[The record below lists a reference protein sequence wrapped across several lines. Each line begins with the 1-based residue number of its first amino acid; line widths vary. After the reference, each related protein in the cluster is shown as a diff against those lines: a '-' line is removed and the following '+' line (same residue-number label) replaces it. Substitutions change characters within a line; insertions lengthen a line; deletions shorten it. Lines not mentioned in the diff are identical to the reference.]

1 MRSDPAKGSDSLE
14 KHRLSR
20 LIEVGRTLVAELDL
34 EVVLR
39 RVLEVGRELTGARYA
54 ALGILDEG
62 KNELERFITL
72 GIDERTR
79 EEIGHLPR
87 GHGVLGLL
95 IEEPKPLRLDDVGA
109 HPRSYGFPLAHPP
122 MKSFLGVPVLIR
134 GEAFGNLYLTE
145 KETGSFDEADE
156 QSVVILA
163 AWAAIAIENARLYGD
178 VQRRRAELE
187 QAVRGLEATTEI
199 ARAVGGETDLE
210 RVLETI
216 AKRARA
222 LVEAR
227 SLVILLEDGGELAV
241 AATAGE
247 LARDVR
253 GNRMA
258 IEGSTSGQVLR
269 SLKPERVA
277 DVSTRLRISP
287 HELGV
292 EANAALLVPLTF
304 RGRPLGLIAT
314 FDRLTEGPVFT
325 AEDERLLLAFAA
337 SAATAVSTAQ
347 SVSEDRIKDS
357 IEASERERGR
367 WAREL
372 HDETLQ
378 ALGAMRVGLS
388 SALRG
393 GGDVL
398 EGAVRDAVAQL
409 SQEIDKVRALITE
422 LRPAALDQIGLQ
434 PAIEALAL
442 HIEKTQG
449 VDVVAEVD
457 LADHDGRATERFEP
471 ELENAIYRV
480 VQEALTN
487 VAKHARAEQV
497 RVRVA
502 ERGASESID
511 IEVTDDGVGFD
522 PGKRSDGL
530 GLIGIR
536 ERVELVGGRIEI
548 DSSPGSGTTLRVDLP
563 ARRGTSAKRGAA

>member
-1 MRSDPAKGSDSLE
+1 MGSDSLD

-20 LIEVGRTLVAELDL
+20 LIEVGRALVAELDL

-72 GIDERTR
+72 GIDERSR
-79 EEIGHLPR
+79 EAIGHLPR
-87 GHGVLGLL
+87 GYGVLGLL
-95 IEEPKPLRLDDVGA
+95 IEEPKPLRLEDVGA

-122 MKSFLGVPVLIR
+122 MRTFLGVPVIIR

-145 KETGSFDEADE
+145 KEAGPFDEADE
-156 QSVVILA
+156 QSAVILA
-163 AWAAIAIENARLYGD
+163 AWAGIAIENARLYGD
-178 VQRRRAELE
+178 VQQRRGELE
-187 QAVRGLEATTEI
+187 RAVRGLEATTEI
-199 ARAVGGETDLE
+199 ARAVGGETDLG

-222 LVEAR
+222 LVAGR
-227 SLVILLEDGGELAV
+227 SLAILLEDGGELAV

-247 LARDVR
+247 LTRDVR
-253 GNRMA
+253 GTRMA

-277 DVSTRLRISP
+277 DVSSRLRISP
-287 HELGV
+287 AELGV
-292 EANAALLVPLTF
+292 EASAALLVPLTF

-314 FDRLTEGPVFT
+314 FDRLVDGPEFT
-325 AEDERLLLAFAA
+325 PEDERLLLAFAA
-337 SAATAVSTAQ
+337 SAATAVATAQ

-378 ALGAMRVGLS
+378 ALGAMHLGLS

-393 GGDVL
+393 GGEAL
-398 EGAVRDAVAQL
+398 EEAVRDAVAQL
-409 SQEIDKVRALITE
+409 GQEIDKVRALITE
-422 LRPAALDQIGLQ
+422 LRPAALDEIGLQ

-449 VDVVAEVD
+449 IDVAADVD
-457 LADHDGRATERFEP
+457 LARHHGSAADRFEP

-502 ERGASESID
+502 EVDASESID
-511 IEVTDDGVGFD
+511 IEIADDGVGFD
-522 PGKRSDGL
+522 PEVRSDGF
-530 GLIGIR
+530 GLTGMR
-536 ERVELVGGRIEI
+536 ERVELVGGRIEL
-548 DSSPGSGTTLRVDLP
+548 DSTPGSGTTLRVDIP
-563 ARRGTSAKRGAA
+563 VPREPSAKRGAA